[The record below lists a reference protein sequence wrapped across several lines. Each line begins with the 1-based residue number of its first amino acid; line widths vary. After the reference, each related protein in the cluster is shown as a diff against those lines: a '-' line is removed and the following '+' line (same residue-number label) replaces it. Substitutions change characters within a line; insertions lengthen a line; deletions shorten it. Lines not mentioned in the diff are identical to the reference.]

1 MVRHIKTEL
10 LKIFSLLKRN
20 LKINTNFY
28 HTLNCYRT
36 THEPSKLE
44 ILGQL
49 YRAELKTV
57 SVTKL

>member
-1 MVRHIKTEL
+1 MNF

-20 LKINTNFY
+20 LIINTNFY
-28 HTLNCYRT
+28 HTLKLYRT

-49 YRAELKTV
+49 YRAELKIV